1 MIAKSTA
8 IKGRGG
14 KSGGRAGKAVGLTSG
29 DLRRVRV
36 NRTERVARPV
46 IATEKSA
53 DGKVGHG
60 VGETSEALR
69 TERRSNR

>member
-1 MIAKSTA
+1 MIAKSTT
-8 IKGRGG
+8 IKERGG
-14 KSGGRAGKAVGLTSG
+14 KSGGRAGKGRSYLGRSPACLG
-29 DLRRVRV
+29 
-36 NRTERVARPV
+36 NRTERTARPV